1 MNDLPGQTLNRPNCF
16 WISTL
21 KSRLIFGAF
30 LLTSVI
36 LGWTPVQKQSTPVEA
51 APAACPPAKYLI
63 VLIGDGMGNNQRLA
77 ANMYTG
83 DTPAYQTW
91 SQYWASTYPAGGSY
105 DPDQT
110 WGSFSYVLGNPTDS
124 AAAATALFTGNKT
137 GNIRIGVSEDGSS
150 RLVSIA
156 DKARSLGKAVG
167 AVTTVYISHATPGA
181 WLAHNDN
188 RNNGYAIAD
197 ESLWGDPN
205 TTGAPITSTY
215 YSGAHG
221 PTLPPADVVIGAGHP
236 LWDGGTYVNT
246 AMRNKLAAES
256 GSPGAFTLVERLAG
270 SPDGGARLLATAD
283 NPSLLRLAGLFGGVG
298 GNIEYRKANGSDA
311 NLENPTLAQ
320 MARAALLV
328 LARDHAGFVLM
339 IEGGAIDKAAHANNM
354 DQMVGEVLGFNE
366 AVQTVID
373 WVDDPATASTWAN
386 TLVIVTAD
394 HETGYLT
401 QAPNIFPNQ
410 PLGEI
415 TTTTLALE
423 KTNLATGLRASWL
436 DTIPNGQIDREETV
450 YWAWNTGGHTNSL
463 VPLFAKGAGSEM
475 FATKIDPAD
484 LDPVRGV
491 YLDNT
496 DVFSVMDSASVS
508 DPCSPRYPVFLPVML
523 KKK

>member
-1 MNDLPGQTLNRPNCF
+1 M
-16 WISTL
+16 
-21 KSRLIFGAF
+21 
-30 LLTSVI
+30 
-36 LGWTPVQKQSTPVEA
+36 
-51 APAACPPAKYLI
+51 
-63 VLIGDGMGNNQRLA
+63 
-77 ANMYTG
+77 
-83 DTPAYQTW
+83 
-91 SQYWASTYPAGGSY
+91 
-105 DPDQT
+105 
-110 WGSFSYVLGNPTDS
+110 
-124 AAAATALFTGNKT
+124 
-137 GNIRIGVSEDGSS
+137 
-150 RLVSIA
+150 
-156 DKARSLGKAVG
+156 
-167 AVTTVYISHATPGA
+167 TTVYISHATLGA

-221 PTLPPADVVIGAGHP
+221 STFPPADVVIGAGHP

-246 AMRNKLAAES
+246 AMRGKLAAES
-256 GSPGAFTLVERLAG
+256 GSPGAFTFVERLAG
-270 SPDGGARLLATAD
+270 SPDGGARLLAAAG
-283 NPSLLRLAGLFGGVG
+283 NPSLQRLAGLFGGVA
-298 GNIEYRKANGSDA
+298 GNLEYRKANGSGA
-311 NLENPTLAQ
+311 SLENPTLAQ
-320 MARAALLV
+320 MAQAALLV
-328 LARDHAGFVLM
+328 LARDQDGFVLM

-401 QAPNIFPNQ
+401 RAPNTFPNQ
-410 PLGEI
+410 PLGKV

-423 KTNLATGLRASWL
+423 KTNLATGLRASWQ
-436 DTIPNGQIDREETV
+436 DTIPNNQIDALETV

-463 VPLFAKGAGSEM
+463 VPLFANGAGAEL
-475 FATKIDPAD
+475 FAGKIDPAD
-484 LDPVRGV
+484 LDPVRGA

-496 DVFSVMDSASVS
+496 DVFSVMDSASFS
-508 DPCSPRYPVFLPVML
+508 YPCPLRYPVFLPVML